1 MKEICRGYVPKNTS
15 KSTDW
20 AVRVFK
26 AWREQR
32 SEEIDEKCPDNLLED
47 PSVDAL
53 NFWLARFVVEVR
65 REDGKPYPPATIN
78 NILAGLY
85 RYSKSRVPSSVTV

>member
-32 SEEIDEKCPDNLLED
+32 SEEIDGKCPDNLLED

-85 RYSKSRVPSSVTV
+85 RYSKSRVPSSVIV